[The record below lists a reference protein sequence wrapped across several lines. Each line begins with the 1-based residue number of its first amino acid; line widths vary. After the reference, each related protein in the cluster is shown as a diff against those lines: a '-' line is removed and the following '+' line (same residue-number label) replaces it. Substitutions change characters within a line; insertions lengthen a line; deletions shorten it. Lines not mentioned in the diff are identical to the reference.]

1 MRFEAVGRVI
11 LACQQAGIL
20 KVGFITEPPQAGRL
34 AVIDRL
40 VCLEGNRTMSMN
52 VGNASGEGEVMV
64 EMNTTPLIDVMLVL
78 LTLLIITLPIQ
89 THAVKLDMPTPNPTA
104 ADRHSGVGGTGRGL
118 RRHRSPGTATAVDRA
133 TMDSYFADAAR
144 KDPQPEIHIN
154 PNRLAKY
161 DAVAKVLADAQRLGA
176 THIGFTGIDQYN

>member
-1 MRFEAVGRVI
+1 MAMS
-11 LACQQAGIL
+11 AG
-20 KVGFITEPPQAGRL
+20 TA
-34 AVIDRL
+34 D
-40 VCLEGNRTMSMN
+40 
-52 VGNASGEGEVMV
+52 GEVMV

-89 THAVKLDMPTPNPTA
+89 THAVKLDMPAPNAPPPTVVPETVEL
-104 ADRHSGVGGTGRGL
+104 GVDFDGTITWNG
-118 RRHRSPGTATAVDRA
+118 ATVDRA
-133 TMDSYFADAAR
+133 TMDAYFMDAAK
-144 KDPQPEIHIN
+144 KDPQPEIHVS